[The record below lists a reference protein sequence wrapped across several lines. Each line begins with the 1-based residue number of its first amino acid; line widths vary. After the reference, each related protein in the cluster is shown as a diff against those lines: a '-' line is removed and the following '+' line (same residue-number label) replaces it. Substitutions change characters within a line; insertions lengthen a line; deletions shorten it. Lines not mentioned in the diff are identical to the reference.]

1 MNELRAAL
9 AADPSEVAIASP
21 FIKRGA
27 VADLLAGAEVGS
39 LRVVTRF
46 NLDHFSEGVSDTAA
60 LRMLMARGARI
71 RGVKRLHAKMYLFG
85 DARSIITSANLTEA
99 GLLKNHELGVVAAGE
114 PASAC
119 RDYFETLW
127 NAAGED
133 LEKGRLDEWEERVAA
148 AQLASGPA
156 QRPALGD
163 EGAEVGPVSE
173 PEIPAWF
180 AEPRRGFVKFF
191 GEAHNRAPRHYH
203 VLEELRRGGAHWA
216 CTYPV
221 GKRPR
226 APRDG
231 DAMFMSR
238 LVHGPD
244 DTMIYGRAVAIRYEE
259 GRDDASPEDLAL
271 RPWKKDWP
279 HYIRVHHGEFLDGAV
294 GEGVS
299 LREMMDAL
307 GAHAFGPTEE
317 NLENERGNIDPRM
330 SIRQAAAIR
339 LSPVGLS
346 WLNEQLELAFEERGK
361 LQPAALA
368 SLDWPTLDP
377 AA

>member
-1 MNELRAAL
+1 MKELRAAL
-9 AADPSEVAIASP
+9 AADSSQVAIASP

-27 VADLLAGAEVGS
+27 VEDLLAGADVGS

-46 NLDHFSEGVSDTAA
+46 NLDHFSEGVSDTSA
-60 LRMLMARGARI
+60 LRELMARGARI
-71 RGVKRLHAKMYLFG
+71 RGIKRLHAKLYLFG

-99 GLLKNHELGVVAAGE
+99 GLLKNHELGVVAEGA

-119 RDYFETLW
+119 RDYFEALW
-127 NAAGED
+127 DAAGED
-133 LEKGRLDEWEERVAA
+133 LEKSRLAHWEERIGVAR
-148 AQLASGPA
+148 LASGAA
-156 QRPALGD
+156 QRPGLGD
-163 EGAEVGPVSE
+163 EGAEVGHGSE
-173 PEIPAWF
+173 PEMPAWF

-191 GEAHNRAPRHYH
+191 GEATNRAPRDYP

-231 DAMFMSR
+231 DVMFMGR
-238 LVHGPD
+238 LVHSPD
-244 DTMIYGRAVAIRYEE
+244 DTMIYGRAVAVRYEE
-259 GRDDASPEDLAL
+259 GRDDASAEDLEL

-279 HYIRVHHGEFLDGAV
+279 HYIRVHHGEFLDAPV

-299 LREMMDAL
+299 LREMMDEL

-317 NLENERGNIDPRM
+317 NLENESGNIDPRM

-361 LQPAALA
+361 LQPAQLA
-368 SLDWPTLDP
+368 SLDWPILDP